1 MAAWDT
7 EVCFPGQYDAYSCS
21 LLPTG
26 GSGHLQK
33 GAFTSEHPRRPI
45 CLTAGTSESSHNLS
59 RGKRISKGWKDGE
72 KEDSQ
77 AMLKMKD
84 QETAELPACQITRGV
99 KATSTDVREVH
110 LKVCR
115 CCVQQADSVSDP

>member
-1 MAAWDT
+1 M
-7 EVCFPGQYDAYSCS
+7 
-21 LLPTG
+21 
-26 GSGHLQK
+26 
-33 GAFTSEHPRRPI
+33 
-45 CLTAGTSESSHNLS
+45 AGTSESSHNLS
-59 RGKRISKGWKDGE
+59 CGERISKGWKDGE
-72 KEDSQ
+72 KEDSR

-115 CCVQQADSVSDP
+115 CCVQQADSVSGP